1 DIAAQLV
8 RVNPR
13 KVGAPTHQLCDGH
26 RARAQG
32 TEFGY
37 LLAAARHRHA
47 FTTSHA
53 INDLTA
59 VVA

>member
-1 DIAAQLV
+1 
-8 RVNPR
+8 
-13 KVGAPTHQLCDGH
+13 VGAPTHQLCDGD

-32 TEFGY
+32 TEFSY

-47 FTTSHA
+47 FTTGHA
-53 INDLTA
+53 INDVTA